1 MQTQHA
7 GRGSSASGWPA
18 CTQHTVNGEVV
29 PALALGVG
37 EPMRRDQGAPNVLFL
52 RGPDGA
58 CADSL
63 FGTVPLRNRVLDSD
77 MANSTGRV
85 AVIEVSLEGQ
95 AELPRVTFLRRA
107 NSVSL

>member
-1 MQTQHA
+1 MQIQHA
-7 GRGSSASGWPA
+7 GQGSSAGGWKA

-29 PALALGVG
+29 PALALEVG

-85 AVIEVSLEGQ
+85 AVIEVSLEVQ